1 MIIIRT
7 LSVYFIITIHLLS
20 AADNIYQEIR
30 VFHADP
36 STLQFLN
43 NLGIP
48 LDHVRKNKDESL
60 DVVVTMEEA
69 HVLLEIGIPLMCG
82 SMTLRNISLPGLC
95 QV

>member
-20 AADNIYQEIR
+20 ARDYIYQEIR

-36 STLQFLN
+36 STLQSLN

-69 HVLLEIGIPLMCG
+69 HVLLEIGIPFDVRQHDL
-82 SMTLRNISLPGLC
+82 TE
-95 QV
+95 

>member
-7 LSVYFIITIHLLS
+7 LLVYFIITIHLLS

-36 STLQFLN
+36 STLQSLN

-60 DVVVTMEEA
+60 DVVVTF
-69 HVLLEIGIPLMCG
+69 
-82 SMTLRNISLPGLC
+82 RY
-95 QV
+95 QVYARYRT